1 MKVSSFMEHID
12 RLKEEFT
19 FMHNQLQQQRNE
31 LEKLNAEK
39 ENMQRHYMLYYEFQC
54 GMNMEIQKQSELCK
68 RYTAIITQLL
78 PFLPPEHAQQAMN
91 AMERAKQISTQE
103 VGQLMQSNAH
113 SQQMAAM
120 MPAMAGLPGALGMPP
135 VGFQQALAAAAM
147 GATHRVPE
155 ATSSSSHSERHEQP
169 SRQSSSRPR
178 SASPN
183 GSTSKRMKVDEDADG
198 DGELEIDVQ
207 NDDAGGAGHSNGTSS
222 VPPSSLKAPKADGRD
237 STNSVASSGA
247 STPGPKPRNPLE
259 QMGLPGGVFGNLG
272 MNMNPL
278 AAAFSRGGLP
288 PIFDQHAQ
296 ARMAAGMGI
305 GGPAGGLLNGKPAY
319 SFRTV
324 DGGVLQPTV
333 FPSDAFNAP
342 GIPKSV
348 TRKFELPHGEV
359 VCAVTIAKDNRSVY
373 TGGKGCVKIWDIA
386 RTPETLRTPV
396 STLECLQGNYIRSCK
411 LTADS
416 TSLIVGGE
424 ANIITIW
431 DLQTGT
437 IRTELD
443 SESQACYAL
452 ALSHDHKLLFA
463 CCADGNIVIWDIES
477 KTKVTS
483 LPGHQEGASCIDLSS
498 DGGKLWTGGLD
509 NTVRTWDLRERRQL
523 SQFDFP
529 SQIFSLGCCP
539 TEDWVAVGMEN
550 NNVEVLNTTRTEKY
564 QLHQHESC
572 VLSLKFAHSGR
583 WFVST
588 GKDNVLNAWRTPYG
602 ASLLQAKESS
612 SVLSCD
618 IASDDSLIVTGSGEK
633 KATVYEV
640 TAYT

>member
-54 GMNMEIQKQSELCK
+54 GMNMEIQKQNELCK

-78 PFLPPEHAQQAMN
+78 PFLPPEHAQQAVT

-103 VGQLMQSNAH
+103 VGQLMQSNTH

-147 GATHRVPE
+147 GAAHRVPE
-155 ATSSSSHSERHEQP
+155 AATSHSDRHDQP

-178 SASPN
+178 SISPN
-183 GSTSKRMKVDEDADG
+183 GSTSKRMKIEDDADG
-198 DGELEIDVQ
+198 EGELEID
-207 NDDAGGAGHSNGTSS
+207 
-222 VPPSSLKAPKADGRD
+222 APKTDGRD

-259 QMGLPGGVFGNLG
+259 QMGIPGGMFGNLG

-305 GGPAGGLLNGKPAY
+305 GGPSGGLLNGKPAY

-333 FPSDAFNAP
+333 FPNDAFNAP

-373 TGGKGCVKIWDIA
+373 TGGKGCVKIWDIT
-386 RTPETLRTPV
+386 RTQESLRTPL

-411 LTADS
+411 LSADS
-416 TSLIVGGE
+416 SNLIVGGE

-431 DLQTGT
+431 DLQTAT
-437 IRTELD
+437 IRSELD

-463 CCADGNIVIWDIES
+463 CCADGNIVVWDVES

-498 DGGKLWTGGLD
+498 DGSKLWTGGLD

-539 TEDWVAVGMEN
+539 TDDWVAVGMEN
-550 NNVEVLNTTRTEKY
+550 NNVEVLNTTRAEKY

-640 TAYT
+640 TTYS

>member
-155 ATSSSSHSERHEQP
+155 ATSSAAHSERHEQP

-178 SASPN
+178 SISPN

-222 VPPSSLKAPKADGRD
+222 APPSSLKVPKADGRD

-259 QMGLPGGVFGNLG
+259 QMGIPGGVFGNLG

-296 ARMAAGMGI
+296 
-305 GGPAGGLLNGKPAY
+305 
-319 SFRTV
+319 
-324 DGGVLQPTV
+324 
-333 FPSDAFNAP
+333 
-342 GIPKSV
+342 
-348 TRKFELPHGEV
+348 V

-411 LTADS
+411 LTADG

-463 CCADGNIVIWDIES
+463 CCADGNIVVWDIES

-498 DGGKLWTGGLD
+498 DGSKLWTGGLD

-550 NNVEVLNTTRTEKY
+550 NNVEVLNTTRSEKY

-640 TAYT
+640 TTYT

>member
-78 PFLPPEHAQQAMN
+78 PFLPPEHAQQAVT
-91 AMERAKQISTQE
+91 AMERAKQISAQE

-120 MPAMAGLPGALGMPP
+120 MPTIAGLPGALGMPP

-147 GATHRVPE
+147 GAAHRVPE
-155 ATSSSSHSERHEQP
+155 ASSSTAPPDRHDQP

-178 SASPN
+178 SISPN
-183 GSTSKRMKVDEDADG
+183 GSTSKRMKVEEEPDG

-222 VPPSSLKAPKADGRD
+222 APPSSLKVPKADGRD

-247 STPGPKPRNPLE
+247 STPGPKARNPLE

-348 TRKFELPHGEV
+348 NRKFELPHGE
-359 VCAVTIAKDNRSVY
+359 
-373 TGGKGCVKIWDIA
+373 IWDIT
-386 RTPETLRTPV
+386 RPLENLRTPV

-411 LTADS
+411 LSPDS
-416 TSLIVGGE
+416 SSLIVGGE

-463 CCADGNIVIWDIES
+463 CCADGNIVVWDIES
-477 KTKVTS
+477 RTKVTS

-498 DGGKLWTGGLD
+498 DGTRLWTGGLD

-640 TAYT
+640 TTYS

>member
-113 SQQMAAM
+113 TQQMAAM

-155 ATSSSSHSERHEQP
+155 ATSSAAHSERHDQP

-178 SASPN
+178 SISPN
-183 GSTSKRMKVDEDADG
+183 GSTSKRMKVEEDADG

-222 VPPSSLKAPKADGRD
+222 APPSSLKVPKADGRD

-373 TGGKGCVKIWDIA
+373 TGGKGCVK
-386 RTPETLRTPV
+386 
-396 STLECLQGNYIRSCK
+396 
-411 LTADS
+411 
-416 TSLIVGGE
+416 
-424 ANIITIW
+424 
-431 DLQTGT
+431 
-437 IRTELD
+437 
-443 SESQACYAL
+443 
-452 ALSHDHKLLFA
+452 
-463 CCADGNIVIWDIES
+463 
-477 KTKVTS
+477 
-483 LPGHQEGASCIDLSS
+483 
-498 DGGKLWTGGLD
+498 
-509 NTVRTWDLRERRQL
+509 
-523 SQFDFP
+523 
-529 SQIFSLGCCP
+529 
-539 TEDWVAVGMEN
+539 
-550 NNVEVLNTTRTEKY
+550 VLNTTRTEKY

-640 TAYT
+640 TTYT

>member
-54 GMNMEIQKQSELCK
+54 GMNMEIQKQNELCK

-78 PFLPPEHAQQAMN
+78 PFLPPEHAQQAVT

-103 VGQLMQSNAH
+103 VGQLMQSNTH

-135 VGFQQALAAAAM
+135 VGFQQALAAAAI
-147 GATHRVPE
+147 GAAHRVPE
-155 ATSSSSHSERHEQP
+155 AATSHSDRHDQP

-178 SASPN
+178 SISPN
-183 GSTSKRMKVDEDADG
+183 GSTSKRMKIEDDADG
-198 DGELEIDVQ
+198 EGELEIDVQ
-207 NDDAGGAGHSNGTSS
+207 NDDIGGAGHSNGTSS
-222 VPPSSLKAPKADGRD
+222 APPSSIKARLCAPKTDGRD

-259 QMGLPGGVFGNLG
+259 QMGIPGGMFGNLG

-305 GGPAGGLLNGKPAY
+305 GGPSGGLLNGKPAY

-333 FPSDAFNAP
+333 FPNDAFNAP

-348 TRKFELPHGEV
+348 TRKFELPHGE
-359 VCAVTIAKDNRSVY
+359 
-373 TGGKGCVKIWDIA
+373 IWDIT
-386 RTPETLRTPV
+386 RTQESLRTPL

-411 LTADS
+411 LSADS
-416 TSLIVGGE
+416 SNLIVGGE

-431 DLQTGT
+431 DLQTAT
-437 IRTELD
+437 IRSELD

-463 CCADGNIVIWDIES
+463 CCADGNIVVWDIDS

-498 DGGKLWTGGLD
+498 DGSKLWTGGLD

-539 TEDWVAVGMEN
+539 TDDWVAVGMEN
-550 NNVEVLNTTRTEKY
+550 NNVEVLNTIRAEKY

-640 TAYT
+640 TTYS

>member
-54 GMNMEIQKQSELCK
+54 GMNMEIQKQNELCK
-68 RYTAIITQLL
+68 RYTAIITQVLLFEILL
-78 PFLPPEHAQQAMN
+78 PFLPPEHAQQAVT

-147 GATHRVPE
+147 GAAHRVPE
-155 ATSSSSHSERHEQP
+155 STSSVHSDRHDQP

-178 SASPN
+178 SISPN
-183 GSTSKRMKVDEDADG
+183 GSTSKRIKIDDDADG
-198 DGELEIDVQ
+198 EGELEIDVQ
-207 NDDAGGAGHSNGTSS
+207 NDDAGGVGHSNGTSS
-222 VPPSSLKAPKADGRD
+222 APPSSMKVPKADGRD

-247 STPGPKPRNPLE
+247 STPGPKTRNPLE
-259 QMGLPGGVFGNLG
+259 QMGIPGGVFGFQKN
-272 MNMNPL
+272 
-278 AAAFSRGGLP
+278 GLLLK
-288 PIFDQHAQ
+288 

-305 GGPAGGLLNGKPAY
+305 GGPPGGLLNGKPAY

-333 FPSDAFNAP
+333 FPGDAFNAP

-359 VCAVTIAKDNRSVY
+359 VCAVTIAKDNRNVY
-373 TGGKGCVKIWDIA
+373 TGGKGCVKIWDVTRA
-386 RTPETLRTPV
+386 QENPKVPL

-411 LTADS
+411 LSADS
-416 TSLIVGGE
+416 SSLIVGGE

-431 DLQTGT
+431 DLQTT
-437 IRTELD
+437 TVRTELD

-463 CCADGNIVIWDIES
+463 CCADGNIVVWDIET
-477 KTKVTS
+477 KAKVTS
-483 LPGHQEGASCIDLSS
+483 LPGHQEGASCIDISS
-498 DGGKLWTGGLD
+498 DGNKLWTGGLD

-523 SQFDFP
+523 NQFDFP

-550 NNVEVLNTTRTEKY
+550 NNVEVALLSKVLNTVRAEKY

-588 GKDNVLNAWRTPYG
+588 GKDNVLNVWRTPYG

-640 TAYT
+640 TAYS